1 MSVSR
6 EIYWNSDGNRGE
18 GMIREIWR
26 ILKLI
31 VAVLFVCGLLLAGYE
46 AYKIAH
52 YKTEEPV
59 VTVKEQLTFPAGSEI
74 KCSDIAEFRNCTN
87 EEITSAQWEDGGH
100 EKLAIMSDGSSLMV
114 GEKTGRLKVMVK
126 AKGER
131 KDISRE
137 IQLTIK

>member
-1 MSVSR
+1 MRV
-6 EIYWNSDGNRGE
+6 ICQ
-18 GMIREIWR
+18 IWR

-52 YKTEEPV
+52 YMKEEPV
-59 VTVKEQLTFPAGSEI
+59 VTVKEQLIFPPHSEV
-74 KCSDIAEFRNCTN
+74 KLSDLAEFENCIDK
-87 EEITSAQWEDGGH
+87 EITSAQWEDGGH

-114 GEKTGRLKVMVK
+114 GEKTGKLNVMVK

-131 KDISRE
+131 KDISQE
-137 IQLTIK
+137 IQVTIK